1 MSTILIIWLTSCTS
15 SPKNSPAPKITPP
28 DPYNA
33 EGELVIQYVFEGETY
48 TADDDGVYV
57 PYWFWE
63 KMFDYI
69 VDTQAALKIADI
81 NSGKK

>member
-1 MSTILIIWLTSCTS
+1 MSAILIIWLTSCTS
-15 SPKNSPAPKITPP
+15 SRTNSPAPKITPP

-33 EGELVIQYVFEGETY
+33 EGELVIKYVFEGETY

-57 PYWFWE
+57 PYWYWE

-81 NSGKK
+81 NNGKK